1 MKKLRLPL
9 VAIILLASVM
19 LLSSCSALDGV
30 FLLGEDIFDSVIGAI
45 DKSPLGAIYDALNI
59 EGLITGENGGN
70 FENPDEEKEEA
81 VKVESLAID
90 TTAVKTVYK
99 FGEEFTAEGLKIVAT
114 FTDGTTKELSLS
126 DVSIKT
132 PDTTAAG
139 VRVVSISYGGKSA
152 RYEIT
157 INPRVYPTISDTSLV
172 DILAKNEST
181 PYRVEAEAIDMTQ
194 ATGNAVNS
202 TTDEIVS
209 GNKYLTNLGGKYNY
223 FGFSFTAAEA
233 YEGVTVVIRV
243 ANHGDTNLQGE
254 AVKTYLNFS
263 MDENGAISGELPLDG
278 LMVEADGQWIDII
291 IRNLN
296 LKEGVNTITF
306 DVQGKD
312 AFDIDY
318 VDLYVGSRYINSVV
332 EISSTDRVIRD
343 IETLDTEKAFT
354 RTDVADAHGLKDG
367 QLFVEPVKK
376 EWPGCSTSGGTSVGA
391 IGKGSLIS
399 TTLRLSEDATIRIW
413 FKASK
418 TTPTN
423 SLYYVDDN
431 WNFYIDGVKL
441 QFVDYIDIHGG
452 DKSQEMYWEWKLTS
466 LGEINLPAGD
476 HTFVIEVVGVDCN
489 VDTVEFEILSLG
501 SYDEIGK
508 GLDEQ
513 KHVCADTCAICG
525 KCTTDC
531 TESACADKCPGCR
544 PEYDAII
551 SDGRV
556 VIEAESLP
564 IDKLVP
570 ETSAGVKIESFTG
583 GQGIAAIKS
592 GGYQTFTILPDKD
605 MTVNFIV
612 NFAKKA
618 GGSIL
623 TYIPTVSVNGKNIT
637 LNNATVPAGT
647 SSNQYWNLSEILLAT
662 IELKANVKYEF
673 KVSLNSGNLDKY
685 IFDVVEGGGQQI
697 PEDKFDLTLATN
709 GVTKYEL
716 ENIDCS
722 QCDIVTRNDFIP
734 SVGEGNCG
742 KGSGRIYGFDN
753 GSVFRVYVKVT
764 EACTVKISIAGYADA
779 SRANGNEKLST
790 YTWKLGDQVI
800 TPDADAAINLG
811 SPVSEAVVGT
821 VEITEAGIYVFEFS
835 FGVYTDLDYLSFEI
849 VK

>member
-9 VAIILLASVM
+9 VAIMLLVSVM

-59 EGLITGENGGN
+59 EGLLTGENGGN
-70 FENPDEEKEEA
+70 FENPDEEPEET
-81 VKVESLAID
+81 VKVESIALD
-90 TTAVKTVYK
+90 TTGVKTVFKY
-99 FGEEFTAEGLKIVAT
+99 GEEFSAEGIKIVAT

-126 DVSIKT
+126 EVSIKT
-132 PDTTAAG
+132 PDTSTAG

-157 INPRVYPTISDTSLV
+157 VNPRVYPAVSDTSLL

-181 PYRVEAEAIDMTQ
+181 PYRVEAEDIDLT
-194 ATGNAVNS
+194 
-202 TTDEIVS
+202 TTDALGKITDAAEGVITS
-209 GNKYLTNLGGKYNY
+209 EGKYLAGLGAKYNY
-223 FGFSFTAAEA
+223 FGFSFTANQA
-233 YEGVTVVIRV
+233 YENVTVVIRV
-243 ANHGDTNLQGE
+243 ANSGASDLLAEQ
-254 AVKTYLNFS
+254 VKTYLNFR
-263 MDENGAISGELPLDG
+263 MDDNGVISGELPLEG
-278 LMVEADGQWIDII
+278 YIIEADGQWVDII
-291 IRNLN
+291 IRNVAL
-296 LKEGVNTITF
+296 LEGVNTISF

-332 EISSTDRVIRD
+332 EIAGTDRVIKD

-354 RTDVADAHGLKDG
+354 RSDVAEAHGLKDG

-376 EWPGCSTSGGTSVGA
+376 EWPSCTTSGGTSVGA

-399 TTLRLSEDATIRIW
+399 TTIRLSEDATVRIW

-418 TTPTN
+418 TTPN
-423 SLYYVDDN
+423 NAIYFVDDH
-431 WNFYIDGVKL
+431 WSFYIDGVKL

-452 DKSQEMYWEWKLTS
+452 DKSQEMYWEWKLTN
-466 LGEINLPAGD
+466 LGEINLSAGD
-476 HTFVIEVVGVDCN
+476 HTFVIEVVGTDCN
-489 VDTVEFEILSLG
+489 VDTVEFEILSFG

-513 KHVCADTCAICG
+513 KHVCADVCEICG
-525 KCTTDC
+525 KCTTNC
-531 TESACADKCPGCR
+531 TEDACADKCDGCR
-544 PEYDAII
+544 PEIDATI

-556 VIEAESLP
+556 VIEAENLP

-570 ETSAGVKIESFTG
+570 ESGSVKIESFTG
-583 GQGIAAIKS
+583 GMGVGGIKS
-592 GGYQTFTILPDKD
+592 GYQTFTILPDKD

-612 NFAKKA
+612 NFAKRA

-623 TYIPTVSVNGKNIT
+623 TYIPSVAVNGKNIT
-637 LNNATVPAGT
+637 LNNSTVPAGT
-647 SSNQYWNLSEILLAT
+647 ADNPYWNLSEIILAT

-673 KVSLNSGNLDKY
+673 KVSLTSGNIDKY

-697 PEDKFDLTLATN
+697 PEDKFDLTLATD

-722 QCDIVTRNDFIP
+722 QCDINTRSDFVP

-742 KGSGRIYGFDN
+742 KGSGRIYGYDN

-764 EACTVKISIAGYADA
+764 EACTVKIGIAGFADA

-790 YTWKLGDQVI
+790 YTWKLGDQII
-800 TPDADAAINLG
+800 TPDADAAINTNG
-811 SPVSEAVVGT
+811 QVGEAVVGT
-821 VEITEAGIYVFEFS
+821 VEITEAGVYVFEFT
-835 FGVYTDLDYLSFEI
+835 FGIYTDLDYLSFEI